1 MQVFPF
7 VNVYTLN
14 FDNVLVGHK
23 VWFFSLS
30 SSNFIFFKK
39 LKMEQSFQNENR
51 LSDNTCE
58 IFINEIIMEKK
69 SLLEQSKNHPSL
81 QRKININPK
90 RQK

>member
-1 MQVFPF
+1 
-7 VNVYTLN
+7 
-14 FDNVLVGHK
+14 
-23 VWFFSLS
+23 
-30 SSNFIFFKK
+30 
-39 LKMEQSFQNENR
+39 MEQSFQNENR